1 MNLIYW
7 LVLIVLLLAA
17 YYVWNALYGLPSDLP
32 PGPSGWTRLP
42 LIGSLLSTR
51 ADLHVQFQEWAKIYG
66 PIFHVQMA
74 TKLFIVLSDA
84 KLVKEAFSRD
94 DFAGRPHTNIND
106 YYTEDLK
113 YGVLFSQG
121 PAWKENR
128 RFSLTCLRD
137 FGMGRFTM
145 EAKIMEEVTV
155 LLDILEQ
162 EDRHSGFDVHNHL
175 GVSVSAIISSLVFGK
190 HFTHDDPYFVRFL
203 DCMNRLAKAITPDA
217 SNFIPG
223 ISLLPNSNFRK
234 FKTHYN
240 ELKTDFYEEE
250 IAEHKAR
257 LDTENPRDFIDVYLT
272 KMIELRKAGKHTTF
286 SGWRRQ
292 VSLLHTNHIHQVFAV
307 KKHRMWQ
314 RIVWWMKLYV
324 QEELD
329 RVIGRSRLP
338 CLNDQASLLYTQ
350 ATLLEVF
357 RRSSVVPL
365 GVFHAAVKETT
376 LAGYRI
382 PEGAIIGPNLWGIH
396 HDPALWQNPNEF
408 QPERFLDSDGNL
420 MKPDTLLPFSTG
432 LRACIGELL
441 ARQEAFLFFASV
453 LQKFNLV
460 PPEGGPV
467 PEDSGL
473 LSLVLA
479 PKPYKMRAIVR

>member
-1 MNLIYW
+1 MTVSASAVPIELFYSRYALVEQTAKMNLIYW

-42 LIGSLLSTR
+42 FIGSLLSTR
-51 ADLHVQFQEWAKIYG
+51 ADIHVQFQEWAKIYG

-74 TKLFIVLSDA
+74 TKLLIVLSDV

-113 YGVLFSQG
+113 YGVALNQG

-155 LLDILEQ
+155 FLDIFKQ

-175 GVSVSAIISSLVFGK
+175 TVSVSAIISSLVFGK

-203 DCMNRLAKAITPDA
+203 DCLNRIAKAITPDA

-223 ISLLPNSNFRK
+223 ISLLPNSNFRR
-234 FKTHYN
+234 FKTSYN
-240 ELKTDFYEEE
+240 EVKTDFFEKE

-272 KMIELRKAGKHTTF
+272 KMIELRKAGKQTTF
-286 SGWRRQ
+286 SEEQ
-292 VSLLHTNHIHQVFAV
+292 LLVLVSDIFGAGSETGTTTRLKWAFPNMIRHPDKQS
-307 KKHRMWQ
+307 K
-314 RIVWWMKLYV
+314 V

-329 RVIGRSRLP
+329 LVVGRSRLP

-357 RRSSVVPL
+357 RRSSVIPL

-396 HDPALWQNPNEF
+396 HDPALCRNVCQ
-408 QPERFLDSDGNL
+408 L
-420 MKPDTLLPFSTG
+420 
-432 LRACIGELL
+432 GELL
-441 ARQEAFLFFASV
+441 IRDKYHSV
-453 LQKFNLV
+453 
-460 PPEGGPV
+460 
-467 PEDSGL
+467 
-473 LSLVLA
+473 
-479 PKPYKMRAIVR
+479 

>member
-1 MNLIYW
+1 
-7 LVLIVLLLAA
+7 
-17 YYVWNALYGLPSDLP
+17 
-32 PGPSGWTRLP
+32 
-42 LIGSLLSTR
+42 
-51 ADLHVQFQEWAKIYG
+51 
-66 PIFHVQMA
+66 
-74 TKLFIVLSDA
+74 
-84 KLVKEAFSRD
+84 
-94 DFAGRPHTNIND
+94 
-106 YYTEDLK
+106 
-113 YGVLFSQG
+113 
-121 PAWKENR
+121 
-128 RFSLTCLRD
+128 
-137 FGMGRFTM
+137 MGRFTM

-155 LLDILEQ
+155 FLDILEQ

-175 GVSVSAIISSLVFGK
+175 TVSVSAIISSLIFGK
-190 HFTHDDPYFVRFL
+190 HFTHDDPYFVRLL
-203 DCMNRLAKAITPDA
+203 DCLYRLSKVVTPDA

-223 ISLLPNSNFRK
+223 ISLLPNSNFRR
-234 FKTHYN
+234 FKTYYN
-240 ELKTDFYEEE
+240 EVKTDFFEKE
-250 IAEHKAR
+250 IAEHTAR

-286 SGWRRQ
+286 SEEQ
-292 VSLLHTNHIHQVFAV
+292 LLVLVSDIFGAGSETTTTTLKWAF
-307 KKHRMWQ
+307 
-314 RIVWWMKLYV
+314 LYMIRHPDKQSKV

-350 ATLLEVF
+350 ATLFEVF

-420 MKPDTLLPFSTG
+420 MKPDTLLPFSAG
-432 LRACIGELL
+432 LRTCIGELL

-453 LQKFNLV
+453 LQRFNLV

-473 LSLVLA
+473 LSIVLA
-479 PKPYKMRAIVR
+479 SKPYKMRAIVR